1 MSLLLLLATEEGGK
15 VEEAANPIL
24 PVVPELFWGALTFG
38 AFFLLVRFVLLPP
51 VKRTMDLRAEAIRS
65 DLDAAESA
73 KASAISAAGD
83 VDDQLADV
91 RAEASAIIDAARAE
105 AETQRQ
111 SILAQANAEVAK
123 MKELADADLASA
135 RETALQQVRPK
146 VAELATSAASKALGR
161 TIDLEAARPIVD
173 SYLSNSN

>member
-1 MSLLLLLATEEGGK
+1 MSLLLLATEAGE

-24 PVVPELFWGALTFG
+24 PVVPELFWGAVTFG
-38 AFFLLVRFVLLPP
+38 AFFLLIKYVLLPP

-65 DLDAAESA
+65 DLDAAEVA
-73 KASAISAAGD
+73 KASASSAAGD
-83 VDDQLADV
+83 VDDQLAGA
-91 RAEASAIIDAARAE
+91 RAEASGIIDGARAE
-105 AETQRQ
+105 AEAERQ

-135 RETALQQVRPK
+135 RADALEQVRPK
-146 VAELATSAASKALGR
+146 VAELASKAASKAMGR
-161 TIDLEAARPIVD
+161 TIDVEAARPIVD